1 LELIKHFEQ
10 GPKGGHATHPYQ
22 DSTGHMTIGW
32 GHLIRKG
39 ETFVTPMSAQA
50 ADALLRKDVI
60 WAEDD
65 ANGLLDDYNIQP
77 TQDQFDALVSII
89 FNCGAGVH
97 DGVMGDIADSTLLR
111 KWAAGDVV
119 GAGDQFLV
127 WNKGRINGK
136 LTAIPGLTRR
146 RQSERHLFRYGVLKF
161 YF

>member
-1 LELIKHFEQ
+1 
-10 GPKGGHATHPYQ
+10 
-22 DSTGHMTIGW
+22 
-32 GHLIRKG
+32 
-39 ETFVTPMSAQA
+39 
-50 ADALLRKDVI
+50 
-60 WAEDD
+60 
-65 ANGLLDDYNIQP
+65 
-77 TQDQFDALVSII
+77 
-89 FNCGAGVH
+89 
-97 DGVMGDIADSTLLR
+97 MGDIADSTLLR